1 MSIIL
6 PQQAIPLRNPY
17 SVLFEQESDQVTT
30 EHQYYCNHSNSNDES
45 HDDGLDQ
52 MSVGSW
58 SVIASTTG
66 SDNEDEEDEEEDE
79 ILLNEESI
87 AASLTVS
94 NLGDGFT
101 DISRT
106 LTATSINSANLG
118 GSDAWAIKV
127 SKKKPITR
135 KEGGSPSANAG
146 ITTSRYEGD
155 DDEEMSL
162 EEQYMQMTEHELSK
176 SAKAVKLKN
185 IRLSTAYDKELF
197 RVLNVPDRKA
207 LPSRAVVT
215 ERSKTRGARA
225 MDTD

>member
-6 PQQAIPLRNPY
+6 PQQTIPLRNPY
-17 SVLFEQESDQVTT
+17 SVLLEQESEPTHD
-30 EHQYYCNHSNSNDES
+30 HQDYYSHHSNSEGQ
-45 HDDGLDQ
+45 DDGHDQ

-66 SDNEDEEDEEEDE
+66 SDNEDEDEEESDE
-79 ILLNEESI
+79 ILLNEDSI

-101 DISRT
+101 DISKT
-106 LTATSINSANLG
+106 LTATSINSASLAG
-118 GSDAWAIKV
+118 RSDAWAIKV
-127 SKKKPITR
+127 SKKKPIPR
-135 KEGGSPSANAG
+135 KEGSPSTHTSTSA
-146 ITTSRYEGD
+146 SRYEE
-155 DDEEMSL
+155 DDELSL

-185 IRLSTAYDKELF
+185 IRLATAYDKELF

-207 LPSRAVVT
+207 LPTRAIVT
-215 ERSKTRGARA
+215 ERSKTRGARCLG
-225 MDTD
+225 TD